1 MRQGLAIRATRGR
14 DCRDAFLCLD
24 GAIIFKNACALGC
37 EGIVSKRLGSPYRL
51 RAHGP
56 LAQDQESRRHG
67 REARGGRGLGR
78 YAEGS
83 ISEATRRF
91 PPPWTVDEATE
102 SFCIRDAN
110 GQALAYVYFE
120 DEHGRRMAM
129 TRLTR
134 DEARRIAANFAKLPE
149 LLRRRQ
155 YRTSGGV
162 ISFH

>member
-1 MRQGLAIRATRGR
+1 MPFSASTAQSSSRMPARSAAKALCRSGSAHRTGSGRTDHWLKIR
-14 DCRDAFLCLD
+14 
-24 GAIIFKNACALGC
+24 
-37 EGIVSKRLGSPYRL
+37 
-51 RAHGP
+51 
-56 LAQDQESRRHG
+56 ESRRHG

-129 TRLTR
+129 KRLTR